1 MILSNTSPSSINK
14 EELIQNGYAHLKYS
28 PLNSIEQTIASFG
41 KTIFKTEIRE
51 NTSSTRLLAS
61 NKPMNFHSDHYNARF
76 IAWFCNSQSI
86 AGGESLLIDAYQLI
100 NSFSESSKIL
110 LTEITIKSH
119 NVFYGDKLSY
129 PLLNLNEGKIESV
142 YYAPWMVNTP
152 GCIKHKKALEKFEN
166 LIMAIDPVKILL
178 SEGDLLIID
187 NHRMLHGREGFPSA
201 SNRWLT
207 RYWLS
212 DNTNQKPNK

>member
-1 MILSNTSPSSINK
+1 MSTKK
-14 EELIQNGYAHLKYS
+14 ETIHHDLKAKGFTKIEYS
-28 PLNSIEQTIASFG
+28 PNSNIADYFESLG
-41 KTIFKTEIRE
+41 EVIFKTEIKE
-51 NTSSTRLLAS
+51 NPSSTRLLAS
-61 NKPMNFHSDHYNARF
+61 NNKMELHTDHQKARY
-76 IAWFCNSQSI
+76 IAWFCNSQS
-86 AGGESLLIDAYQLI
+86 ASGGESLLLD
-100 NSFSESSKIL
+100 SFQVIRNFSDETLNL
-110 LTEITIKSH
+110 LSEITIKSH

-129 PLLNLNEGKIESV
+129 PLLSLNDNKKAESI
-142 YYAPWMVNTP
+142 YYAQWLVNAP

-166 LIMAIDPVKILL
+166 LIEYTEPNKVLL

-212 DNTNQKPNK
+212 DNTNQKTNK